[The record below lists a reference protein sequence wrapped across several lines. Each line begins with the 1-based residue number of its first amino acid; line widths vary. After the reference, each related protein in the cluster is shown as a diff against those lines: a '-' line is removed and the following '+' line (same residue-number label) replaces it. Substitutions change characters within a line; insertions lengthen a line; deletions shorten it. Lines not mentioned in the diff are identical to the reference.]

1 MPHSAT
7 DTSSRLDR
15 AAESKGRA
23 THMVSPAKP
32 QRIVFIAAGDT
43 RSDWVRSTSPLKA
56 QINAQIRAAHS
67 AEEIAIK
74 PYLLF
79 EKDGKMARIGS

>member
-1 MPHSAT
+1 MPHSAA

-15 AAESKGRA
+15 DAESKGRA
-23 THMVSPAKP
+23 THMISPAKP

-43 RSDWVRSTSPLKA
+43 SSDWVRSTSPLKA

-79 EKDGKMARIGS
+79 EMDGKNGEDR